1 MQDSMDAQRQDQQ
14 EEQEQEQ
21 DQQEEEEPTKS
32 EGIENGTVE
41 EEPPS
46 GSSQESGEDQPAE
59 GSNERV
65 QPTSSQFKSDDDD
78 RKPPPRSNGRLDPS
92 RQRILPKPNGTA
104 AAATSPSPWG
114 AVPNKENPAFPAFHL
129 VTRPGGASVYRH
141 EEEDSQKT
149 CFLVLRVVPAG
160 VVFLGTKMEYRKCV
174 LTNKMMIRMPDGWVN
189 EDDVERIAAVPF
201 EPSQSQ

>member
-1 MQDSMDAQRQDQQ
+1 M
-14 EEQEQEQ
+14 
-21 DQQEEEEPTKS
+21 
-32 EGIENGTVE
+32 
-41 EEPPS
+41 
-46 GSSQESGEDQPAE
+46 
-59 GSNERV
+59 
-65 QPTSSQFKSDDDD
+65 
-78 RKPPPRSNGRLDPS
+78 
-92 RQRILPKPNGTA
+92 
-104 AAATSPSPWG
+104 
-114 AVPNKENPAFPAFHL
+114 
-129 VTRPGGASVYRH
+129 YRH